1 MYSNDAFV
9 IQRVDNDCDD
19 FVSKVVVIA
28 IFPLGYGRTW
38 CHWKLALLDV
48 LKRVVANP
56 IVFVGTHDVLSLV
69 RSILN
74 SIGHSVFVSRFRGG
88 ILQA

>member
-1 MYSNDAFV
+1 MLSIQCVLSGTVYGNDAFV

-19 FVSKVVVIA
+19 FVSKVVIA

-48 LKRVVANP
+48 LKRVANP
-56 IVFVGTHDVLSLV
+56 IVFVGTRDVLS
-69 RSILN
+69 
-74 SIGHSVFVSRFRGG
+74 FVIVSPIDLGTR
-88 ILQA
+88 